1 MDIPTDT
8 NIERIITN
16 AESYARASN
25 HALVWHLVQC
35 LQQLRAP
42 LHTGVERQ
50 AAFDAADALYLHLP
64 RASEAALLDDAAYAL
79 IERVADYVENDPIV
93 AEAAAFGAVAVE
105 TAIDQQGE
113 HESLDDALYSYQINA
128 FDTLGDVFGA
138 LHGDSRY
145 DNAWHAMDRAFR
157 AALVTHGLTFNG

>member
-1 MDIPTDT
+1 MNIPKDT
-8 NIERIITN
+8 NIESTIAA

-25 HALVWHLVQC
+25 HALVWHLVQQ

-42 LHTGVERQ
+42 LHTGAERQ